1 MVGRGFQFDDH
12 SQTPDRVKVDLYDSH
27 HHIEL
32 VFKSKKDAKKE
43 ITQADINRAI
53 GRLRAVNLG
62 VSH

>member
-1 MVGRGFQFDDH
+1 LEGFQFDDP
-12 SQTPDRVKVDLYDSH
+12 SQTPDRVQIDMYDSQD